1 MKPTPQVQRLRRL
14 ALAQTFFPPA
24 TLEGA
29 FERLGFVQADPIRAP
44 ARAQDLI
51 LRHRVKG
58 YRAGDLERRYHA
70 LGIEEDD
77 LYAYGFLRRD
87 LWALLHPPDARGLS
101 EFETRM
107 LQVIRDIGPTHPSD
121 LVAHFGNERAVNAWG
136 SMSRATT
143 LALEDLQRRGFLRI
157 AHRVKGVR
165 VYEAVPVAEASVE
178 PEEAMRR
185 LAMTIIGILAP
196 LPSSTVGPA
205 FWRFRRGL
213 AANAYR
219 RTLDT
224 LVEDGTLRRETVD
237 GVTYVYPSDA
247 EEGDVNDRVR
257 FLAPFDP
264 LVWDR
269 KRFQYLWGWDYRFEA
284 YTPAAKRV
292 RGYYALPL
300 LWRDDVIGWGNL
312 KLIDGTLD
320 VELGYV
326 DKAPA
331 SKVYANALD
340 AEIARFEAFI
350 GATSS
355 RRR

>member
-1 MKPTPQVQRLRRL
+1 VKPSPQVQRLRRL
-14 ALAQTFFPPA
+14 ALGQTFFPPT

-29 FERLGFVQADPIRAP
+29 FERLGFVQADPIRVP

-87 LWALLHPPDARGLS
+87 LWALLHPPDTRGLS
-101 EFETRM
+101 DLEVR
-107 LQVIRDIGPTHPSD
+107 LLDYIRASGPTHPND
-121 LVAHFGNERAVNAWG
+121 LVAHFGNERATNAWG

-143 LALEDLQRRGFLRI
+143 LALEELQRRGFLRI
-157 AHRVKGVR
+157 SHRVKGVR
-165 VYEAVPVAEASVE
+165 VYEAVPVAEAGIE
-178 PEEAMRR
+178 REEAMRR
-185 LAMTIIGILAP
+185 LAMAVINILAP
-196 LPSSTVGPA
+196 LPTSTIGPA
-205 FWRFRRGL
+205 FWRFRREL
-213 AANAYR
+213 PANAYR
-219 RTLDT
+219 HLIKE
-224 LVEDGTLRRETVD
+224 LVDGGTLSRETVD
-237 GVTYVYPSDA
+237 GITYVWQADA
-247 EEGDVNDRVR
+247 EEGDVGDRVR

-269 KRFQYLWGWDYRFEA
+269 RRFEHLWGWEYRFEA
-284 YTPAAKRV
+284 YTPVAKRT

-300 LWRDDVIGWGNL
+300 LWRDDVIGWTNL
-312 KLIDGTLD
+312 KLVDGALD
-320 VELGYV
+320 VEAGYV
-326 DKAPA
+326 DAKPETKLYDRAF
-331 SKVYANALD
+331 D
-340 AEIARFEAFI
+340 AEVARFETFI

>member
-14 ALAQTFFPPA
+14 ALTQTFFKPT

-29 FERLGFVQADPIRAP
+29 FDHLGFVQADPIRAP

-58 YRAGDLERRYHA
+58 YHAGDLERRYHA

-87 LWALLHPPDARGLS
+87 LWSLLHPPDARGLS
-101 EFETRM
+101 DLEMRLLDF
-107 LQVIRDIGPTHPSD
+107 IRASGPTHPND
-121 LVAHFGNERAVNAWG
+121 LVAHFGNERAVNPWG

-157 AHRVKGVR
+157 SHRLKGVR
-165 VYEAVPVAEASVE
+165 VYDAVPVAETEVDRD
-178 PEEAMRR
+178 EAMRQ
-185 LAMTIIGILAP
+185 LAMVIIGILAP
-196 LPSSTVGPA
+196 LPTSTIGPA
-205 FWRFRRGL
+205 FWRFRRGVG
-213 AANAYR
+213 ANAYR
-219 RTLDT
+219 NVLEAMTK
-224 LVEDGTLRRETVD
+224 DGILNRETID
-237 GVTYVYPSDA
+237 GITYLYPADA
-247 EEGDVNDRVR
+247 AEGDAGDRVR

-269 KRFQYLWGWDYRFEA
+269 KRFEHLWGWEYRFEA
-284 YTPAAKRV
+284 YTPVAKRI

-300 LWRDDVIGWGNL
+300 LWRDDVIGWANL
-312 KLIDGTLD
+312 KVAGGTLD
-320 VELGYV
+320 VELGYI
-326 DKAPA
+326 DRAPA
-331 SKVYANALD
+331 SKVYTNALD
-340 AEIARFEAFI
+340 AEVARFEAFI

-355 RRR
+355 QKR